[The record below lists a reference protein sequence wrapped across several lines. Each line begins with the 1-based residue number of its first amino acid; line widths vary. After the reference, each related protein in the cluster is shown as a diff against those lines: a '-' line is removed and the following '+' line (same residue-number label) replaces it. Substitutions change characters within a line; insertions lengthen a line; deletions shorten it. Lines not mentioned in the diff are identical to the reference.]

1 MIKLAW
7 FISFAVL
14 LFFASQASCKL
25 IVDTNQDGGVVC
37 DDNDIQR
44 TMKEAELLFRQASES
59 FASGNED
66 KAQELYN
73 KSMELFYSI
82 EFYPSDYYGA
92 KEEFEKV
99 FSKLNQSLYTENKED
114 LTCKRYA
121 TFDSPEKNRLFEIYL
136 KLYSQGRLKEET
148 KNALEASGAYRQM
161 ILNILKEYDLPEEL
175 VYLPVVESLY
185 KNDTLS
191 KARALGLWQIMPKR
205 ARALNLQVN
214 IWIDER
220 KDPQK
225 ATRAAA
231 QYLKDLY
238 GMFNN
243 WSLAIAAY
251 NRGEYGLERDLKYSK
266 TTNINDVSKQK
277 AIPKETEH
285 FVPKF
290 MAVTILADYA
300 GQYGL
305 EINYDNPI
313 KYDEVTINSV
323 VDLNIAARCAGTDKE
338 TIKKLNPALKLWC
351 TPPNYPDF
359 KLKIPAGKAR
369 EFLDKISGIKE
380 LNPTSGYIKYKV
392 KSDDFLEK
400 IAIKFSTSVSSIEEL
415 NGIKRSSSLRI
426 GTVLAIKP
434 GKAYYSKDK

>member
-1 MIKLAW
+1 MIKRIW
-7 FISFAVL
+7 FVGFIVL
-14 LFFASQASCKL
+14 LFFASQASCEL
-25 IVDTNQDGGVVC
+25 VVDTNQDGGVVRE
-37 DDNDIQR
+37 DKDVQR
-44 TMKEAELLFRQASES
+44 TMKEAELLFKQANES
-59 FASGNED
+59 FAGGNEE

-73 KSMELFYSI
+73 KSMGLFYSI
-82 EFYPSDYYGA
+82 EFYPFDYYGA
-92 KEEFEKV
+92 KEEFENV
-99 FSKLNQSLYTENKED
+99 FSKLNQALYTENKED
-114 LTCKRYA
+114 LTHKRYA
-121 TFDSPEKNRLFEIYL
+121 TFDSPEKNRLFERYL

-148 KNALEASGAYRQM
+148 RNALKASGAYRQM
-161 ILNILKEYDLPEEL
+161 VLDILKEYDLPEEL
-175 VYLPVVESLY
+175 VYLPVVESSY

-191 KARALGLWQIMPKR
+191 KAGALGLWQIMPKR

-214 IWIDER
+214 MWIDER

-238 GMFNN
+238 AMFNN
-243 WSLAIAAY
+243 WGLALAAY

-266 TTNINDVSKQK
+266 TTNINDVSKQE

-300 GQYGL
+300 GQYGF
-305 EINYDNPI
+305 EVNYDNPT
-313 KYDEVTINSV
+313 KYDEVAINTV
-323 VDLNIAARCAGTDKE
+323 IDLNIAAKCAGTDRG
-338 TIKKLNPALKLWC
+338 TIKELNPALKLWC

-369 EFLDKISGIKE
+369 EFLDKIADVKE

-392 KSDDFLEK
+392 KSGDFLEK
-400 IAIKFSTSVSSIEEL
+400 IAEKFSTSASSIEEL

-426 GTVLAIKP
+426 GKVLAIKP
-434 GKAYYSKDK
+434 GRAYYSKDK